1 MNRWGSEVGR
11 QRSGNERNVKTL
23 LERVNLHGFSGGK
36 RKVRKTERRGR
47 KGLLLKI
54 IQLTRVKEL

>member
-1 MNRWGSEVGR
+1 MNRWGSGVGR

-23 LERVNLHGFSGGK
+23 LERVNLHGFSVAK

-54 IQLTRVKEL
+54 ILLAEAKEL